1 MDLRVLVL
9 TADAGLAELLRT
21 QVENLGCP
29 CTTVDSYD
37 AAGASLSWADAV
49 VIDLVDG
56 GLDTLNRLRVE
67 APMLHV
73 VAVAPDA
80 DLAEQARVAGAVRI
94 LQEPLTI
101 TDVVEAVRS
110 LAPSAGA
117 EVIDLRTG
125 ERSTVPEVDE
135 APWWATR

>member
-37 AAGASLSWADAV
+37 AAGPSLSWADAV
-49 VIDLVDG
+49 VIDLVDD
-56 GLDTLNRLRVE
+56 GLDTLHRLRVE

-80 DLAEQARVAGAVRI
+80 ELAEQATAAGAVRV

-110 LAPSAGA
+110 LAPGTGA

-125 ERSTVPEVDE
+125 ERSTVPEVDD